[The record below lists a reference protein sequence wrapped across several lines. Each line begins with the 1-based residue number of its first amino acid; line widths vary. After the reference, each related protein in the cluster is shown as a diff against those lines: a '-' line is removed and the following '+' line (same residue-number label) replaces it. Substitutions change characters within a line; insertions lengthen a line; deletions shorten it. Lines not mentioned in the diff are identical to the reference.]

1 VTRTYLGTFA
11 LAVLC
16 LLPRHASAAG
26 DAKAC
31 EADRQKFCADV
42 KIGGGRVVACLQR
55 HESELSSA
63 CKQQLDELTRGGP
76 GIPECRPDAMK
87 LCRDSIGDPAKV
99 KACLQTHTAELSEG
113 CKKALDTQGK

>member
-1 VTRTYLGTFA
+1 VTRTYLGIFA

-16 LLPRHASAAG
+16 LLPRYAAAG

-42 KIGGGRVVACLQR
+42 QVGGGRVVACLQE

-63 CKQQLDELTRGGP
+63 CKEQLDELTRNGP
-76 GIPECRPDAMK
+76 GIPACRTDAAK
-87 LCRDSIGDPAKV
+87 LCHDSIGHSAKL
-99 KACLQTHTAELSEG
+99 KACLQAHTAELSDG
-113 CKKALDTQGK
+113 CKKALGTQGK